1 MRRMRALVLLA
12 ALMLSA
18 AWPAAARDCG
28 PDATQT
34 DLNGCAGEGLRQADA
49 ALNEAYGRIMDRLK
63 PDPAAAQALREA
75 QRAWLRFR
83 DGECDF
89 ATIGAE
95 GGNIRP
101 MLVAQ
106 CRQQLT
112 EQRVTQLRRYL
123 SCQEGD
129 LACPV
134 PGGG

>member
-1 MRRMRALVLLA
+1 MRSLGLLA
-12 ALMLSA
+12 ALMLA
-18 AWPAAARDCG
+18 AAFPAMARDCG
-28 PDATQT
+28 PNATQA
-34 DLNGCAGEGLRQADA
+34 DLNDCAGDGLRKADA
-49 ALNEAYGRIMDRLK
+49 ALNETYGRIMGRLK

-75 QRAWLRFR
+75 QRAWIRFR

-95 GGNIRP
+95 GGSIRP

-129 LACPV
+129 IGCPV
-134 PGGG
+134 PGAG

>member
-1 MRRMRALVLLA
+1 MPILVLLV

-18 AWPAAARDCG
+18 AWPAAARECG
-28 PDATQT
+28 PDATQM
-34 DLNGCAGEGLRQADA
+34 DLNDCAGDGLRKADA
-49 ALNEAYGRIMDRLK
+49 ALNETYGRIMSRLK
-63 PDPAAAQALREA
+63 PTPSATQALREA

-89 ATIGAE
+89 ATIGTE
-95 GGNIRP
+95 GGSIRP

-112 EQRVTQLRRYL
+112 EQRVTQLRRSL

>member
-1 MRRMRALVLLA
+1 MRALSLLA
-12 ALMLSA
+12 VLMLLA
-18 AWPAAARDCG
+18 AWPAAAQNCG
-28 PDATQT
+28 PDATQM
-34 DLNGCAGEGLRQADA
+34 DLNDCAGDGLRKADA
-49 ALNEAYGRIMDRLK
+49 ALNETYGRIMNRLK
-63 PDPAAAQALREA
+63 PTPAVAQALREA

-89 ATIGAE
+89 ATAGVE
-95 GGNIRP
+95 GGSIRP

-112 EQRVTQLRRYL
+112 EQRVAQLRRYL

-134 PGGG
+134 PGAG

>member
-1 MRRMRALVLLA
+1 MRILALLA
-12 ALMLSA
+12 ALMLTP

-28 PDATQT
+28 PDATQVE
-34 DLNGCAGEGLRQADA
+34 LRNCAGDGLRRADT
-49 ALNEAYGRIMDRLK
+49 ALNEVYGRIMERLK
-63 PDPAAAQALREA
+63 PDPEAAQALRDA
-75 QRAWLRFR
+75 QRAWIRFR

-89 ATIGAE
+89 ATVGAE
-95 GGNIRP
+95 GGSIRP

-106 CRQQLT
+106 CRQKLT

-134 PGGG
+134 PAGAG